1 MKAATRLAL
10 LLFVA
15 PFAASAQE
23 DAAPPR
29 TLSDSEISEAFARM
43 DSNRDGQLSLEEFEK
58 GIARPYG
65 SQHEGVVYQ
74 KLPARFRVL
83 DANAD
88 GFLDAGEYANLGM
101 RWQGAGAAPP
111 PLAEADQNH
120 DGRIDFREFAAL
132 HVPRGQDSQA
142 GAGEVRSA
150 EDTTPAPPDDSS
162 TAPPTA
168 PRHHPGVH
176 PRPANGLRRTA

>member
-1 MKAATRLAL
+1 MKSTARLAL
-10 LLFVA
+10 LLLFVT

-23 DAAPPR
+23 GDAPPPR

-65 SQHEGVVYQ
+65 SQREGVVYQ

-88 GFLDAGEYANLGM
+88 GFLDAGEYANLAL
-101 RWQGAGAAPP
+101 RWQGEGAAPP
-111 PLAEADQNH
+111 PLSEADKNH

-132 HVPRGQDSQA
+132 HVPRDEPS
-142 GAGEVRSA
+142 
-150 EDTTPAPPDDSS
+150 TPS
-162 TAPPTA
+162 TDADA
-168 PRHHPGVH
+168 AASR
-176 PRPANGLRRTA
+176 